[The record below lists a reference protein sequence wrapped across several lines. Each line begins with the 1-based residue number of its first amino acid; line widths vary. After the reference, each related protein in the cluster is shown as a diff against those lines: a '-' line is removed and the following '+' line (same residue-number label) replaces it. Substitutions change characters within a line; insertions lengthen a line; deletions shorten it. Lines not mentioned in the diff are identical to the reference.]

1 MAEPNPADTPETP
14 PVPAESPKPDETPHS
29 DTEDKKAA
37 WAQHYLRLLGT
48 VWKYKDTALIAVTI
62 ATGLLWY
69 FNPHGW
75 WDAFY
80 ETIQP
85 LRPWL
90 TGTAT
95 GKAVLALFLSWAGL
109 IIIKNLFALRT
120 PTRSPEQ
127 NERFNDIQVKHR
139 REIQPIKFPV
149 DRKDIFPQSS
159 VQIPAISV
167 HYMLQLHSDLID
179 KLYFAIP
186 LSNQELDQHLLPV
199 IYNLAYFVHQ
209 AQASADDHHSGP
221 GGLFTHSLETALYA
235 ANEANNTV
243 FERFGMARQIYQARG
258 RWVLA
263 AAYAGLCHDIG
274 KVICDM
280 EVTAYN
286 PKNKRTYV
294 WEPKH
299 CTLYH
304 WLKSNHLDS
313 YTIDYKNRKS
323 GADYDAHKGFSRSN
337 LYRVI
342 PQQSQDFLAEHGLS
356 AIPKAL
362 ELAIE
367 YTKDDKGGILGK
379 ILQEADALSA
389 AESRLKSR
397 GADALSPRVLA
408 IFSALKRLISNGME
422 ASADGTAIEKWKVNC
437 TGAQVFHT
445 KSGCFIVWTPEIASQ
460 IRRMALAMSFTIVPE
475 DPERISGILKDNG
488 YLRLNP
494 DKSNELGQEFWL
506 VTPITQEKGYIRCIC
521 IDRADRI
528 LQHPMPV
535 AIEAIVKGQP
545 IDSTTEAA
553 WLAAWKT
560 KPKQLLE
567 AEEEA
572 RIATAPEIR
581 GLAEEIV
588 SLDEDGKSTVALDP
602 VEQQEII
609 RTENNEV
616 IFVNASSADPDY
628 DEVVPSSV
636 LNEVPGPANDAPTES
651 TPSSTNE
658 ASAPSE
664 EPPSYMDDIAAPAS
678 TMPASPSAPQEQ
690 AFLKQFNQ
698 SLAKTEAARQE
709 SETHAETPA
718 ETKPAF
724 TKSAQA
730 AAAARLIGKKKP
742 SVPAADA
749 PTAQTSTDPVPTVVA
764 SEPTSAAAPTSTPA
778 PAPSTPATAA
788 SNAADASP
796 SPVSEPKPREVPAD
810 HEPILVKE
818 PDFKHPSLASV
829 KKAPTSG
836 VAPESAL
843 PAEPAEDAKAKRL
856 KFLQDLYSQLAL
868 DLKVGKG
875 ELIQGAVTEENH
887 ALRADCTPFLAKAGL
902 TVSTAAKFF
911 FIWQSKPWGLPFT
924 FKPQKDVPMIYLAL
938 PETPSDTEEEPEG
951 LDF

>member
-14 PVPAESPKPDETPHS
+14 PVPAESPKSDETPRP
-29 DTEDKKAA
+29 DKENKKVA

-48 VWKYKDTALIAVTI
+48 VWKYKDTALVAVTI
-62 ATGLLWY
+62 SIGFLWY
-69 FNPHGW
+69 FNPYGW

-80 ETIQP
+80 ETVQP

-95 GKAVLALFLSWAGL
+95 GKAVLALFLIWAGL

-120 PTRSPEQ
+120 PAQSSEQ

-367 YTKDDKGGILGK
+367 YTKEDKGGILGK
-379 ILQEADALSA
+379 ILQEADSLSA
-389 AESRLKSR
+389 AESRLQSR

-408 IFSALKRLISNGME
+408 IFSALKRLISNGMN
-422 ASADGTAIEKWKVNC
+422 ASADGTAIEKWKMNC
-437 TGAQVFHT
+437 TGAQVFYT
-445 KSGCFIVWTPEIASQ
+445 KSGCFIVWTPEIATQ

-535 AIEAIVKGQP
+535 AIEAIVKGQS

-602 VEQQEII
+602 VKQQEII
-609 RTENNEV
+609 RTDNNEV

-628 DEVVPSSV
+628 DEVVPTPV
-636 LNEVPGPANDAPTES
+636 LNDVPGPANDASVES
-651 TPSSTNE
+651 TPSAEKNPG
-658 ASAPSE
+658 APSE
-664 EPPSYMDDIAAPAS
+664 EPPAYMDDIAASAS
-678 TMPASPSAPQEQ
+678 TIPASPSAPQEQ
-690 AFLKQFNQ
+690 TFLKQFNQ
-698 SLAKTEAARQE
+698 SLAKTEAARQK
-709 SETHAETPA
+709 SEVRTEAPA
-718 ETKPAF
+718 EKKPAY

-730 AAAARLIGKKKP
+730 AAAARLIGKKK
-742 SVPAADA
+742 
-749 PTAQTSTDPVPTVVA
+749 
-764 SEPTSAAAPTSTPA
+764 SAETNASTPA
-778 PAPSTPATAA
+778 SDSSSDTVPAETSTAPSPAPASSASAPAAPKTTNESA
-788 SNAADASP
+788 
-796 SPVSEPKPREVPAD
+796 SPVSEPKPREVPASGATT
-810 HEPILVKE
+810 EM
-818 PDFKHPSLASV
+818 
-829 KKAPTSG
+829 APAT
-836 VAPESAL
+836 ESAE
-843 PAEPAEDAKAKRL
+843 ATKAKRL
-856 KFLQDLYSQLAL
+856 IFLQDLYSQLAL
-868 DLKVGKG
+868 DLKAGKG

-887 ALRADCTPFLAKAGL
+887 ALRADCTPFLEKAGL
-902 TVSTAAKFF
+902 TVATAAKFF

-924 FKPQKDVPMIYLAL
+924 FKPQKDVPMIYLVL
-938 PETPSDTEEEPEG
+938 PETSSDAEEEPEG

>member
-14 PVPAESPKPDETPHS
+14 PVPAESPKSDETTRPNK
-29 DTEDKKAA
+29 ENKKAT
-37 WAQHYLRLLGT
+37 WARHYLRLLGT
-48 VWKYKDTALIAVTI
+48 VWKYKDASLVAVTI
-62 ATGLLWY
+62 GIGLLWY
-69 FNPHGW
+69 FNPYGW

-80 ETIQP
+80 ETVQP

-95 GKAVLALFLSWAGL
+95 GKAVLALFLIWAGL

-367 YTKDDKGGILGK
+367 YTKEDKGGILGK

-389 AESRLKSR
+389 AESRLQSR

-408 IFSALKRLISNGME
+408 IFSALKRLISNGMN

-437 TGAQVFHT
+437 TGAQVFYT
-445 KSGCFIVWTPEIASQ
+445 KSGCFIVWTPEIATQ

-535 AIEAIVKGQP
+535 AIEAIVKGQS

-602 VEQQEII
+602 VKQQEII
-609 RTENNEV
+609 RTDNNEV

-628 DEVVPSSV
+628 DEVVPTPV
-636 LNEVPGPANDAPTES
+636 LNDVPGPANDASVES
-651 TPSSTNE
+651 TPSAEKNPE
-658 ASAPSE
+658 APSE
-664 EPPSYMDDIAAPAS
+664 EPPAYMDDIAAPVS

-690 AFLKQFNQ
+690 TFLKQFNQ
-698 SLAKTEAARQE
+698 SLAKTEAARQK
-709 SETHAETPA
+709 SEVRTEAPA
-718 ETKPAF
+718 EKKPAY

-730 AAAARLIGKKKP
+730 AAAARLIGKKKSSEP
-742 SVPAADA
+742 NASKPASD
-749 PTAQTSTDPVPTVVA
+749 SSSDPVPAET
-764 SEPTSAAAPTSTPA
+764 PTA
-778 PAPSTPATAA
+778 
-788 SNAADASP
+788 P
-796 SPVSEPKPREVPAD
+796 SPVPASSASAPAAPKTTNESASSASEPKPREVPANV
-810 HEPILVKE
+810 EPIMVKE
-818 PDFKHPSLASV
+818 PDFKRPSSASV
-829 KKAPTSG
+829 KKAPASGATSEM
-836 VAPESAL
+836 APTKESA
-843 PAEPAEDAKAKRL
+843 EDTKAKRL
-856 KFLQDLYSQLAL
+856 IFLQDLYSQLAL
-868 DLKVGKG
+868 DLKAGKG

-887 ALRADCTPFLAKAGL
+887 ALRADCTPFLEKAGL
-902 TVSTAAKFF
+902 TVATAAKFF

-938 PETPSDTEEEPEG
+938 PETSSDAEEEPEG

>member
-1 MAEPNPADTPETP
+1 MAEQNPADTPETP
-14 PVPAESPKPDETPHS
+14 PVPAESPKSDETPRPDKES
-29 DTEDKKAA
+29 KKAT
-37 WAQHYLRLLGT
+37 WARHYLRLLGT
-48 VWKYKDTALIAVTI
+48 VWKYKDASLVAVTI
-62 ATGLLWY
+62 GIGLLWY
-69 FNPHGW
+69 FNPYGW

-80 ETIQP
+80 ETVQP

-95 GKAVLALFLSWAGL
+95 GKAVLALFLIWAGL

-120 PTRSPEQ
+120 PAQSPEQ

-342 PQQSQDFLAEHGLS
+342 PQQGQDFLAEHGLS

-367 YTKDDKGGILGK
+367 YTKEDKGGILGK

-389 AESRLKSR
+389 AESRLQSR

-408 IFSALKRLISNGME
+408 IFSALKRLISNGMN

-437 TGAQVFHT
+437 TGAQVFYT
-445 KSGCFIVWTPEIASQ
+445 KSGCFIVWTPEIATQ

-535 AIEAIVKGQP
+535 AIEAIVKGQS

-602 VEQQEII
+602 VKQQEII
-609 RTENNEV
+609 RTDNNEV

-628 DEVVPSSV
+628 DEVVPTPV
-636 LNEVPGPANDAPTES
+636 LNDVPGPANDASVES
-651 TPSSTNE
+651 TPSAEKNPE
-658 ASAPSE
+658 APSE
-664 EPPSYMDDIAAPAS
+664 EPPAYMDDIAAPVS

-690 AFLKQFNQ
+690 TFLKQFNQ
-698 SLAKTEAARQE
+698 SLAKTEAARQK
-709 SETHAETPA
+709 SEVRTEAPA
-718 ETKPAF
+718 EKKPAY

-730 AAAARLIGKKKP
+730 AAAARLIGKKKSSEP
-742 SVPAADA
+742 NASKPASD
-749 PTAQTSTDPVPTVVA
+749 SSSDPVPAET
-764 SEPTSAAAPTSTPA
+764 PTA
-778 PAPSTPATAA
+778 
-788 SNAADASP
+788 P
-796 SPVSEPKPREVPAD
+796 SPVPASSASAPAAPKTTNESASSASEPKPREVPANV
-810 HEPILVKE
+810 EPIMVKE
-818 PDFKHPSLASV
+818 PDFKRPSSASV
-829 KKAPTSG
+829 KKAPASGATSEM
-836 VAPESAL
+836 APTTESA
-843 PAEPAEDAKAKRL
+843 EDTKAKRL
-856 KFLQDLYSQLAL
+856 IFLQDLYSQLAL
-868 DLKVGKG
+868 DLKAGKG

-887 ALRADCTPFLAKAGL
+887 ALRADCTPFLEKAGL
-902 TVSTAAKFF
+902 TVATAAKFF

-938 PETPSDTEEEPEG
+938 PETSSDAEEEPEG

>member
-1 MAEPNPADTPETP
+1 MAEPNPADTPEIP

-48 VWKYKDTALIAVTI
+48 VWKYKDAALVAVTI
-62 ATGLLWY
+62 GIGLLWY
-69 FNPHGW
+69 FNPYGW

-95 GKAVLALFLSWAGL
+95 GKAVLALFLIWAGL

-120 PTRSPEQ
+120 PARSPEQ

-636 LNEVPGPANDAPTES
+636 LNEVPGPANDSPTES

-658 ASAPSE
+658 TSAPSE

-764 SEPTSAAAPTSTPA
+764 SEPTSDAAPTSTPA

-796 SPVSEPKPREVPAD
+796 SPVSEPKPREVPANV
-810 HEPILVKE
+810 EPIMVKE
-818 PDFKHPSLASV
+818 PDFKRPSSASV
-829 KKAPTSG
+829 KKAPASG
-836 VAPESAL
+836 ATTEMAPATESA
-843 PAEPAEDAKAKRL
+843 EDTKAKRL
-856 KFLQDLYSQLAL
+856 IFLQDLYSQLAL
-868 DLKVGKG
+868 DLKAGKG

-887 ALRADCTPFLAKAGL
+887 ALRADCTPFLEKAGL
-902 TVSTAAKFF
+902 TVATAAKFF

-938 PETPSDTEEEPEG
+938 PETPSDAEEEPEG

>member
-14 PVPAESPKPDETPHS
+14 PVPAESPKPDGTPHS

-48 VWKYKDTALIAVTI
+48 VWKYKDAALVAVTI
-62 ATGLLWY
+62 GIGLLWY
-69 FNPHGW
+69 FNPYGW

-95 GKAVLALFLSWAGL
+95 GKAVLALFLIWAGL

-730 AAAARLIGKKKP
+730 AAAARLIGKKK
-742 SVPAADA
+742 SSETNASTPASASASD
-749 PTAQTSTDPVPTVVA
+749 SSSDPVPPETPTAPSPAPA
-764 SEPTSAAAPTSTPA
+764 SSASTPA
-778 PAPSTPATAA
+778 STKTPDESA
-788 SNAADASP
+788 
-796 SPVSEPKPREVPAD
+796 SPVSEPKPREVPANV
-810 HEPILVKE
+810 EPIMVKE
-818 PDFKHPSLASV
+818 PDFKRPSSASV
-829 KKAPTSG
+829 KKAPASGTTSEM
-836 VAPESAL
+836 APATESA
-843 PAEPAEDAKAKRL
+843 EDTKAKRL
-856 KFLQDLYSQLAL
+856 IFLQDLYSRLAL
-868 DLKVGKG
+868 DLKAGKG

-887 ALRADCTPFLAKAGL
+887 ALRADCTPFLEKAGL
-902 TVSTAAKFF
+902 TVATAAKFF

>member
-90 TGTAT
+90 TSTAT
-95 GKAVLALFLSWAGL
+95 GKAVLVLFLIWAGF

-243 FERFGMARQIYQARG
+243 FERFGMARQIYQARS

-304 WLKSNHLDS
+304 RLKSNHLDS

-367 YTKDDKGGILGK
+367 YTKEDKGGILGK

-389 AESRLKSR
+389 AESRLQSR

-408 IFSALKRLISNGME
+408 IFSALKRLISNGMN
-422 ASADGTAIEKWKVNC
+422 ASADRTAIEKWKVNC
-437 TGAQVFHT
+437 TGAQVFYT
-445 KSGCFIVWTPEIASQ
+445 KSGCFIVWTPEIATQ

-535 AIEAIVKGQP
+535 AIEAIVKGQS

-588 SLDEDGKSTVALDP
+588 ALDEDGKSTVALDP
-602 VEQQEII
+602 VEQQQII

-628 DEVVPSSV
+628 DEVVPTPV
-636 LNEVPGPANDAPTES
+636 LNDVPGPANDASSEP
-651 TPSSTNE
+651 TPSAEKNPG
-658 ASAPSE
+658 APSE
-664 EPPSYMDDIAAPAS
+664 EPPAYMDDIAAPVS

-690 AFLKQFNQ
+690 AFLKQFSQ

-709 SETHAETPA
+709 SEVRTEVPA
-718 ETKPAF
+718 EKKPAY

-730 AAAARLIGKKKP
+730 AAAARLIGKKK
-742 SVPAADA
+742 SSETNASTPASASASD
-749 PTAQTSTDPVPTVVA
+749 SSSDPVPAET
-764 SEPTSAAAPTSTPA
+764 PTA
-778 PAPSTPATAA
+778 
-788 SNAADASP
+788 P
-796 SPVSEPKPREVPAD
+796 SPVPASSASAPAAPKTTNESASSASEPKPREVPANV
-810 HEPILVKE
+810 EPIMVKE
-818 PDFKHPSLASV
+818 PDFKRPSSASV
-829 KKAPTSG
+829 KKAPASGATSEM
-836 VAPESAL
+836 APTAESA
-843 PAEPAEDAKAKRL
+843 EDTKAKRL
-856 KFLQDLYSQLAL
+856 IFLQDLYSQLAL
-868 DLKVGKG
+868 DLKAGKG
-875 ELIQGAVTEENH
+875 ELIQGAVTEENY
-887 ALRADCTPFLAKAGL
+887 ALRADCTPFLEKAGL
-902 TVSTAAKFF
+902 TVATAAKFF

-938 PETPSDTEEEPEG
+938 PETSSDAEEEPEG

>member
-14 PVPAESPKPDETPHS
+14 PVPAESPKSDETPRPDKES
-29 DTEDKKAA
+29 KKAT
-37 WAQHYLRLLGT
+37 WARHYLRLLDT
-48 VWKYKDTALIAVTI
+48 VWKYKDASLVAVTI
-62 ATGLLWY
+62 GIGLLWY
-69 FNPHGW
+69 FNPYGW

-80 ETIQP
+80 ETVQP

-95 GKAVLALFLSWAGL
+95 GKAVLALFLIWAGL

-120 PTRSPEQ
+120 PAQSPEQ

-408 IFSALKRLISNGME
+408 IFSSLKRLISNGME

-437 TGAQVFHT
+437 TGAQVFYT
-445 KSGCFIVWTPEIASQ
+445 KSGCFIVWTPEIATQ

-545 IDSTTEAA
+545 IDSMTEAA

-588 SLDEDGKSTVALDP
+588 ALDEDGKSTVALDP

-628 DEVVPSSV
+628 DEVVPTPV
-636 LNEVPGPANDAPTES
+636 LNDVPGPANDASSEP
-651 TPSSTNE
+651 TPSAEKNPG
-658 ASAPSE
+658 APSE
-664 EPPSYMDDIAAPAS
+664 DPPAYMDDIAAPIS

-690 AFLKQFNQ
+690 TFLKQFNQ
-698 SLAKTEAARQE
+698 SLAKTEAARQK
-709 SETHAETPA
+709 SEVRTEAPA
-718 ETKPAF
+718 EKKPAY

-730 AAAARLIGKKKP
+730 AAAARLIGKKKSSEP
-742 SVPAADA
+742 NASKPASD
-749 PTAQTSTDPVPTVVA
+749 SSSDPVPAET
-764 SEPTSAAAPTSTPA
+764 PTA
-778 PAPSTPATAA
+778 
-788 SNAADASP
+788 P
-796 SPVSEPKPREVPAD
+796 SPVPASSASAPAAPKTTNESASSASEPKPREVPANV
-810 HEPILVKE
+810 EPIMVKE
-818 PDFKHPSLASV
+818 PDFKRPSSASV
-829 KKAPTSG
+829 KKAPASGATSEM
-836 VAPESAL
+836 APTTESA
-843 PAEPAEDAKAKRL
+843 EDTKAKRL
-856 KFLQDLYSQLAL
+856 IFLQDLYSQLAL
-868 DLKVGKG
+868 DLKAGKG

-887 ALRADCTPFLAKAGL
+887 ALRADCTPFLEKAGL
-902 TVSTAAKFF
+902 TVATAAKFF

-938 PETPSDTEEEPEG
+938 PATSSDAEEEPEG

>member
-1 MAEPNPADTPETP
+1 MAEPNPADTHETP
-14 PVPAESPKPDETPHS
+14 PVTAESPKPDETPHS

-48 VWKYKDTALIAVTI
+48 VWKYKDAALVAVTI
-62 ATGLLWY
+62 GIGLLWY
-69 FNPHGW
+69 FNPYGW

-95 GKAVLALFLSWAGL
+95 GKAVLALFLIWAGL

-167 HYMLQLHSDLID
+167 HYMLQLHADLID

-367 YTKDDKGGILGK
+367 YTKEDKGGILGK
-379 ILQEADALSA
+379 ILQEADSLSA
-389 AESRLKSR
+389 AESRLQSR

-408 IFSALKRLISNGME
+408 IFSALKRLISNGMN

-437 TGAQVFHT
+437 TGAQVFYT
-445 KSGCFIVWTPEIASQ
+445 KSGCFIVWTPEIATQ

-553 WLAAWKT
+553 WLATWKT

-602 VEQQEII
+602 VKQQEII
-609 RTENNEV
+609 RTDNNEV

-628 DEVVPSSV
+628 DEVVPTPV
-636 LNEVPGPANDAPTES
+636 LNDVPGPANDASVES
-651 TPSSTNE
+651 TPSAEKNPE
-658 ASAPSE
+658 APSE
-664 EPPSYMDDIAAPAS
+664 EPPAYMDDIAAPVS

-709 SETHAETPA
+709 SEVRTEVPA
-718 ETKPAF
+718 EKKPAY

-730 AAAARLIGKKKP
+730 AAAARLIGKKK
-742 SVPAADA
+742 SSETNASTPASASA
-749 PTAQTSTDPVPTVVA
+749 SDPVPPET
-764 SEPTSAAAPTSTPA
+764 PTAPSPA
-778 PAPSTPATAA
+778 PASSASAPASTKTTNESA
-788 SNAADASP
+788 
-796 SPVSEPKPREVPAD
+796 SPVSEPKPRGVPANV
-810 HEPILVKE
+810 EPIMVKE
-818 PDFKHPSLASV
+818 PDFKRPSSASV
-829 KKAPTSG
+829 KKAPASGTTSEM
-836 VAPESAL
+836 APTTESA
-843 PAEPAEDAKAKRL
+843 ADTKAKRL
-856 KFLQDLYSQLAL
+856 IFLQDLYSQLAL
-868 DLKVGKG
+868 DLKAGKG

-887 ALRADCTPFLAKAGL
+887 ALRADCTPFLEKAGL
-902 TVSTAAKFF
+902 TVATAAKFF

-938 PETPSDTEEEPEG
+938 PETSSDAEEEPEG

>member
-14 PVPAESPKPDETPHS
+14 PVTAESPKSDETPRP
-29 DTEDKKAA
+29 DAENKKAT
-37 WAQHYLRLLGT
+37 WAQHYLRMLGT
-48 VWKYKDTALIAVTI
+48 VWKYKDTALVAVTI
-62 ATGLLWY
+62 GIGLLWY
-69 FNPHGW
+69 FNPYGW

-80 ETIQP
+80 ETVQP

-95 GKAVLALFLSWAGL
+95 GKAVLALFLIWSGL

-389 AESRLKSR
+389 AESRLQSR

-408 IFSALKRLISNGME
+408 IFSALKRLISNGMN

-437 TGAQVFHT
+437 TGAQVFYT
-445 KSGCFIVWTPEIASQ
+445 KSGCFIVWTPEIATQ

-535 AIEAIVKGQP
+535 AIEAIVKGQS

-588 SLDEDGKSTVALDP
+588 ALDEDGKSTVALDP

-628 DEVVPSSV
+628 DEVVPTPV
-636 LNEVPGPANDAPTES
+636 LNVVPGPANDASSEP
-651 TPSSTNE
+651 TPSAEKNPG
-658 ASAPSE
+658 APSE
-664 EPPSYMDDIAAPAS
+664 EPPAYMDDITAPVS

-709 SETHAETPA
+709 SEVRTEAPA
-718 ETKPAF
+718 EKKPAY

-730 AAAARLIGKKKP
+730 AAAARLIGKKKSSEP
-742 SVPAADA
+742 YASTPASD
-749 PTAQTSTDPVPTVVA
+749 SSSDPVPT
-764 SEPTSAAAPTSTPA
+764 ETPAAPSPAPASSASTPA
-778 PAPSTPATAA
+778 APKTTDESA
-788 SNAADASP
+788 
-796 SPVSEPKPREVPAD
+796 SPVSEPKPREMPANV
-810 HEPILVKE
+810 EPIMVKE
-818 PDFKHPSLASV
+818 PDFKRPSSASV
-829 KKAPTSG
+829 KKAPASG
-836 VAPESAL
+836 TPSEMAPTTESA
-843 PAEPAEDAKAKRL
+843 EDTKAKRL
-856 KFLQDLYSQLAL
+856 IFLQDLYSQLAL
-868 DLKVGKG
+868 DLKAGKG
-875 ELIQGAVTEENH
+875 ELIQGDVTEENH
-887 ALRADCTPFLAKAGL
+887 ALRADCTPFLEKAGL
-902 TVSTAAKFF
+902 TVATAAKFF

-938 PETPSDTEEEPEG
+938 PETPSDAEEEPEG

>member
-1 MAEPNPADTPETP
+1 M
-14 PVPAESPKPDETPHS
+14 
-29 DTEDKKAA
+29 
-37 WAQHYLRLLGT
+37 
-48 VWKYKDTALIAVTI
+48 
-62 ATGLLWY
+62 
-69 FNPHGW
+69 
-75 WDAFY
+75 
-80 ETIQP
+80 
-85 LRPWL
+85 
-90 TGTAT
+90 
-95 GKAVLALFLSWAGL
+95 
-109 IIIKNLFALRT
+109 
-120 PTRSPEQ
+120 
-127 NERFNDIQVKHR
+127 
-139 REIQPIKFPV
+139 
-149 DRKDIFPQSS
+149 
-159 VQIPAISV
+159 
-167 HYMLQLHSDLID
+167 
-179 KLYFAIP
+179 
-186 LSNQELDQHLLPV
+186 

-658 ASAPSE
+658 TSAPSE

-709 SETHAETPA
+709 SETHTETPA

-764 SEPTSAAAPTSTPA
+764 SEPTSDAAPTSTPA

-788 SNAADASP
+788 PNAVNDSP

-810 HEPILVKE
+810 HEPIMVKE
-818 PDFKHPSLASV
+818 PDFKRPSLASV

-887 ALRADCTPFLAKAGL
+887 ALRADCTPFLEKAGL

>member
-14 PVPAESPKPDETPHS
+14 PVTAESPKSDETPRP
-29 DTEDKKAA
+29 DKENKKVA

-48 VWKYKDTALIAVTI
+48 VWKYKDTALVAVTI
-62 ATGLLWY
+62 SIGFLWY
-69 FNPHGW
+69 FNPYGW

-80 ETIQP
+80 ETVQP

-95 GKAVLALFLSWAGL
+95 GKAVLALFLIWAGL

-120 PTRSPEQ
+120 PAQSPEQ

-367 YTKDDKGGILGK
+367 YTKEDKGGILGK
-379 ILQEADALSA
+379 ILQEADSLSA
-389 AESRLKSR
+389 AESRLQSR

-408 IFSALKRLISNGME
+408 IFSALKRLISNGMN

-437 TGAQVFHT
+437 TGAQVFYT
-445 KSGCFIVWTPEIASQ
+445 KSGCFIVWTPEIATQ

-535 AIEAIVKGQP
+535 AIEAIVKGQS

-602 VEQQEII
+602 VKQQEII
-609 RTENNEV
+609 RTDNNEV

-628 DEVVPSSV
+628 DEVVPTPV
-636 LNEVPGPANDAPTES
+636 LNDVPGPANDASVES
-651 TPSSTNE
+651 TPSAEKNPE
-658 ASAPSE
+658 APSE
-664 EPPSYMDDIAAPAS
+664 EPPAYMDDIAAPVS

-690 AFLKQFNQ
+690 TFLKQFNQ
-698 SLAKTEAARQE
+698 SLAKTEAARQK
-709 SETHAETPA
+709 SEVHTEAPA
-718 ETKPAF
+718 EKKPAY

-730 AAAARLIGKKKP
+730 AAAARLIGKKKSSEP
-742 SVPAADA
+742 NASKPASD
-749 PTAQTSTDPVPTVVA
+749 SSSDPVPAET
-764 SEPTSAAAPTSTPA
+764 T
-778 PAPSTPATAA
+778 TA
-788 SNAADASP
+788 P
-796 SPVSEPKPREVPAD
+796 SPVPASSASAPAAPKTTNESASSASEPKPREVPANV
-810 HEPILVKE
+810 EPIMVKE
-818 PDFKHPSLASV
+818 PDFKRPSSASV
-829 KKAPTSG
+829 KKAPASGATSEM
-836 VAPESAL
+836 APTTESA
-843 PAEPAEDAKAKRL
+843 EDTKAKRL
-856 KFLQDLYSQLAL
+856 IFLQDLYSQLAL
-868 DLKVGKG
+868 DLKAGKG
-875 ELIQGAVTEENH
+875 ELIQGTVTEENH
-887 ALRADCTPFLAKAGL
+887 ALRADCTPFLEKAGL
-902 TVSTAAKFF
+902 TVATAAKFF

-938 PETPSDTEEEPEG
+938 PETSSDAEEEPEG

>member
-1 MAEPNPADTPETP
+1 MAEPNPADTHETP
-14 PVPAESPKPDETPHS
+14 PVPAESPKPDETPRP
-29 DTEDKKAA
+29 DAENKKVT
-37 WAQHYLRLLGT
+37 WAQHYLRMLGT
-48 VWKYKDTALIAVTI
+48 VWKYKDTALVAVTI
-62 ATGLLWY
+62 GIGLLWY
-69 FNPHGW
+69 FNPYGW

-80 ETIQP
+80 ETVQP

-120 PTRSPEQ
+120 PAQSPEQ

-437 TGAQVFHT
+437 TGAQVFYT
-445 KSGCFIVWTPEIASQ
+445 KSGCFIVWTPEIATQ

-588 SLDEDGKSTVALDP
+588 ALDEDGKSTVALDP

-628 DEVVPSSV
+628 DEVVPTPV
-636 LNEVPGPANDAPTES
+636 LNDVPGPANDASSKP
-651 TPSSTNE
+651 TPSAEKNPG
-658 ASAPSE
+658 APSE
-664 EPPSYMDDIAAPAS
+664 DPPAYMDDIAAPVS

-709 SETHAETPA
+709 SEVRTEVPA
-718 ETKPAF
+718 EKKPAY

-730 AAAARLIGKKKP
+730 AAAARLIGKKK
-742 SVPAADA
+742 S
-749 PTAQTSTDPVPTVVA
+749 
-764 SEPTSAAAPTSTPA
+764 SEPNASTPA
-778 PAPSTPATAA
+778 SDSASDSSSYPVPAETPTAPSPAPASSASTPAAPKTT
-788 SNAADASP
+788 DVSP
-796 SPVSEPKPREVPAD
+796 SPVSEPKPREVPANV
-810 HEPILVKE
+810 EPIMVKD
-818 PDFKHPSLASV
+818 PDFKRPSSASV
-829 KKAPTSG
+829 KKAPASGTTSEM
-836 VAPESAL
+836 APATEST
-843 PAEPAEDAKAKRL
+843 EDTKAKRL
-856 KFLQDLYSQLAL
+856 IFLQDLYSQLAL
-868 DLKVGKG
+868 DLKAGKG

-887 ALRADCTPFLAKAGL
+887 ALRADCTPFLEKAGL
-902 TVSTAAKFF
+902 TVATAAKFF

-938 PETPSDTEEEPEG
+938 PATSSDAEEEPEG